1 MSQIGDTRMNART
14 LPSARPAMTVMTVK
28 TARTKP
34 PTSPSS
40 VPASPVSDGHR
51 LRQTGATDFVVFEKA
66 ASVGGT
72 WRDNHY
78 PGCACDVQ
86 SHVYSFSFAPNPRW
100 TRMFAPQ
107 PEIRAY
113 LEDCVQRSASVR
125 ICE

>member
-1 MSQIGDTRMNART
+1 MNART
-14 LPSARPAMTVMTVK
+14 LPFG
-28 TARTKP
+28 P
-34 PTSPSS
+34 PGH
-40 VPASPVSDGHR
+40 DGHDGHDGPDETTDIAIIGTGFAGLGMAIR
-51 LRQTGATDFVVFEKA
+51 LRQTGATDFVVLEKA

-113 LEDCVQRSASVR
+113 LEDCVQRFG
-125 ICE
+125 I